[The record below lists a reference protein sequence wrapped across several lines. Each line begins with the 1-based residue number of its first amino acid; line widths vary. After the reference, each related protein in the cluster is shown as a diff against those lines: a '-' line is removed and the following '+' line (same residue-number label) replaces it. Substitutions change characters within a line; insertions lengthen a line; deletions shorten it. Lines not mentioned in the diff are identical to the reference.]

1 MAAAC
6 ACACHVMYS
15 HIVVCVSSVCH
26 VCPHRIHVGCVVTTH
41 TQCTVETPG
50 ERSGRC
56 RESPKK
62 IDETHRLPRATVSR
76 AAPRPTGRPRKPN
89 KESNWRRSATITARR
104 ACSCLRMYK
113 GIDRIDTIRRPRH
126 EDNLPH
132 HGFSF
137 HTSFPYKTTNR
148 MAWHLAGINC
158 PFRTGSSRQELHVL
172 DHGAGHQASPGKRQ
186 AAMAPT
192 RSYGYSECAFIRAS
206 GGHLSRPV
214 LKYE

>member
-1 MAAAC
+1 MRMRMSCRVQPRCC
-6 ACACHVMYS
+6 ACVFCLPCLSTS
-15 HIVVCVSSVCH
+15 HTCRVCCYNTYAVYCGD
-26 VCPHRIHVGCVVTTH
+26 P
-41 TQCTVETPG
+41 PG

-56 RESPKK
+56 RESSHRKK

-76 AAPRPTGRPRKPN
+76 AAPRPTRRPRKPN